1 LQRPSKKKRSDR
13 LQRHVEI
20 ARRLEAAAD
29 AIAPKARDG
38 VLAGLKAWLA
48 AADPAEL
55 VVPDSIPISLG
66 APAQEALA
74 CSKRFA
80 VLVTLEAYEQ
90 FLAPRAFAED
100 DDDRGEDP
108 PSPEEEPEQ
117 ADREESEGD
126 AFFSLRELQRIGRA
140 TGELAAALQVGDPD
154 GVLAIDRLVS
164 EETARRLRVA
174 LQEAYDRG
182 ETAQSFLAAMRELTE
197 AGELPTG
204 MDSYLQMVFRT
215 EMAKGYEEQREAF
228 QSLPEV
234 RDHTWGYELL
244 NPDDDRSRPTHAA
257 IDGLILK
264 KDSLADRA
272 SRPGPPWHYQ
282 CRCTRVPIVVAD
294 VSEADQ
300 DYAEPPD
307 ALARVRAIERW

>member
-1 LQRPSKKKRSDR
+1 M
-13 LQRHVEI
+13 
-20 ARRLEAAAD
+20 
-29 AIAPKARDG
+29 
-38 VLAGLKAWLA
+38 LAGLKAWLA

-55 VVPDSIPISLG
+55 VVPESIPVSLG
-66 APAQEALA
+66 DPAQEAITR
-74 CSKRFA
+74 SKQFA
-80 VLVTLEAYEQ
+80 VLVTLESYEQ

-108 PSPEEEPEQ
+108 PPPEEEPEQ
-117 ADREESEGD
+117 ADQEKDEDDTG
-126 AFFSLRELQRIGRA
+126 FSLRELQRLAGA
-140 TGELAAALQVGDPD
+140 TGELAAALEVGDPE
-154 GVLAIDRLVS
+154 GVLAIDSLVS

-182 ETAQSFLAAMRELTE
+182 ETAQSFLTAMRELTE

-215 EMAKGYEEQREAF
+215 EMAKGYEEQRETF

-264 KDSLADRA
+264 KGSLADRA

-282 CRCTRVPIVVAD
+282 CRCTRVPIIVAD
-294 VSEADQ
+294 VAEADQ
-300 DYAEPPD
+300 DYAEPGD